1 MSGMNLT
8 LNVWRQAGP
17 TAPGKFETYEAKG
30 ISEHISFLEMLDQ
43 VNENLLR
50 EGREPIAFEHDCRE
64 GICGSCGMIVNGAAH
79 GPKKLTTVCQLH
91 MRNFKDGDVIHVE
104 PWRARAF
111 PVIKDLVVDRSSF
124 DRVIQKGGFISTN
137 SGSAPDANSVPIPK
151 TAADTAMD
159 AAACIGCGACVAA
172 CPNASAMLFVAAKV
186 AHLGRLPQG
195 APEKD
200 RRVIGMV
207 EQMDA
212 EGFGDCTNHYECME
226 ACPKG
231 IDVQFIAEMNRAYV
245 KAGVSRTEER
255 AESGGG

>member
-17 TAPGKFETYEAKG
+17 NAPGKFETYEAKG

-212 EGFGDCTNHYECME
+212 EGFGDCTNHYVCME